1 VKLRSL
7 AARSFYLPANLLRAY
22 RLPKDTGAG
31 HVLRWED
38 DAWAIRPA
46 TGWRSWRW
54 PSRPL
59 AVNRD
64 LGRDDEDAAADWALT
79 ALDS

>member
-46 TGWRSWRW
+46 TGWRSWR
-54 PSRPL
+54 L
-59 AVNRD
+59 A
-64 LGRDDEDAAADWALT
+64 
-79 ALDS
+79 